1 MKLTLN
7 HVAATCVAAATAV
20 ACTALVTNAEG
31 EQLAMASG
39 LALLLVSTAGTIAGR
54 SFTKGK

>member
-7 HVAATCVAAATAV
+7 HVAAACVAAATAV
-20 ACTALVTNAEG
+20 ACTALATKADG
-31 EQLAMASG
+31 ELLAMASG

-54 SFTKGK
+54 AITKGK